1 MLFNTSAE
9 ELFLVVSYLR
19 SKIAAARLQLQA
31 VPIYFHFQA
40 VKRAVLLCIA
50 EREFKKVHI
59 FWWFGEAPKSCIE
72 IVAVV
77 KERAAGPIR
86 EFRQG
91 ILRHGHCA
99 AHGSYNLPE
108 SFARLVRGCVRWR

>member
-1 MLFNTSAE
+1 MFRPRLFTSSVE
-9 ELFLVVSYLR
+9 ELFLVVPLLR
-19 SKIAAARLQLQA
+19 SKITAARLQLHA

-40 VKRAVLLCIA
+40 VKGAVLLCMA

-59 FWWFGEAPKSCIE
+59 FWRFGESLKSCIE

-86 EFRQG
+86 EFGQG
-91 ILRHGHCA
+91 ILCHGHCVA
-99 AHGSYNLPE
+99 MGVITDLKVLPD
-108 SFARLVRGCVRWR
+108 